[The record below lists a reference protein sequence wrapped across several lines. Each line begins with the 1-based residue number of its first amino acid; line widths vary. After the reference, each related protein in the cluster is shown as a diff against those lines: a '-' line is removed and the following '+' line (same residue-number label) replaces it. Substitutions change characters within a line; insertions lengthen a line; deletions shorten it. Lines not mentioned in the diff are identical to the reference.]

1 MGGVFFH
8 LSSTLIVPVPVVQ
21 GAELVP
27 AGVGVGVGGVGVGV
41 VGGVAP
47 VTAMTTP
54 VMATTPMV
62 ATTTPA
68 AVMMSSL
75 LHVLTFATIGF
86 LNAILIRCV

>member
-1 MGGVFFH
+1 MGGVLFH

-21 GAELVP
+21 GAQLVS
-27 AGVGVGVGGVGVGV
+27 AGVGVA
-41 VGGVAP
+41 GVAP
-47 VTAMTTP
+47 VAATTTP
-54 VMATTPMV
+54 VV

-75 LHVLTFATIGF
+75 LPVLTFATIGF

>member
-27 AGVGVGVGGVGVGV
+27 AGVGVGVGGVGVGGVGVGV

-54 VMATTPMV
+54 VMATT
-62 ATTTPA
+62 TPA

-75 LHVLTFATIGF
+75 LPVLTFATIGF